1 MVTLLVG
8 RYHLAAA
15 ANKTK
20 WLGTNIG
27 DTTKKSTAAIASL
40 FARPFAIAISLPLAV
55 KVGSGP
61 TATYL
66 GSSKA
71 SEEEVRRC
79 MQVCARV
86 LGYKKCQPTVY
97 WGVQKH
103 SLPKNS
109 AYVIDICTLAP
120 VSTYAFKN
128 SCLSSSPAP
137 YLSSTTLCSLFP
149 CLVNNSFFILLQ
161 TLCSFFKLNTQERG
175 RGTGCAR

>member
-1 MVTLLVG
+1 MQHRMVTLLVG

-71 SEEEVRRC
+71 SEEEVRRY

-97 WGVQKH
+97 WDATDKMRVRRCQL
-103 SLPKNS
+103 SLPK
-109 AYVIDICTLAP
+109 AFAP
-120 VSTYAFKN
+120 KEQCVRN
-128 SCLSSSPAP
+128 R
-137 YLSSTTLCSLFP
+137 YLHSGPSVHLRL
-149 CLVNNSFFILLQ
+149 
-161 TLCSFFKLNTQERG
+161 
-175 RGTGCAR
+175 